1 MKEGYRQWVHS
12 SSTFRTM
19 RQHLRLTINIFS
31 DRTYLWPLYCTK
43 GRVAVKFIFPLV
55 PPGQM
60 PGPVRYFR
68 VVVRLWLKLLY
79 HVFPCTSKRAHSFLL
94 SSNECSRILT
104 YHSNVGY
111 RYVRCYEPQ
120 SRSPQGKDH
129 TALRHVYTLPGETHA
144 VARYG
149 LLIPSIAAARNL
161 QTPSS
166 S

>member
-1 MKEGYRQWVHS
+1 
-12 SSTFRTM
+12 
-19 RQHLRLTINIFS
+19 
-31 DRTYLWPLYCTK
+31 
-43 GRVAVKFIFPLV
+43 
-55 PPGQM
+55 M

-120 SRSPQGKDH
+120 SRSPQGKIIRLCVMCIPSQARH
-129 TALRHVYTLPGETHA
+129 TPLPGTASSSLPLRRLGTCRLPRHHSIRDRKSKSRTLP
-144 VARYG
+144 
-149 LLIPSIAAARNL
+149 LIASHDDAFFL
-161 QTPSS
+161 ST
-166 S
+166 